1 MKFTFLFISMLL
13 ISIVGYSQV
22 RDTIVITDT
31 VVIQKQI
38 VIQEESVVE
47 DQRASQNQNVGQ
59 EQHAEKES
67 KFDKSKLYYGGYV
80 NASFGNYTV
89 LGAAPLVGY
98 KLTPKLSIGG
108 QLTYE
113 YVKDKRY
120 STDYETSSYGLSAF
134 GRFRLVPQLYAH
146 VEFSQMNYELYNSI
160 GKSDREWVPFLF
172 VGGGYSQP
180 ISKNTWFTA
189 QVLFDVI
196 NDEDSPYK
204 DWEPYFSVGIGV
216 GF

>member
-1 MKFTFLFISMLL
+1 MKSISLLATSLFLALNGI
-13 ISIVGYSQV
+13 SQV
-22 RDTIVITDT
+22 QDTIIIRDTVIVQKVT
-31 VVIQKQI
+31 VV
-38 VIQEESVVE
+38 
-47 DQRASQNQNVGQ
+47 Q
-59 EQHAEKES
+59 EQPMAQEQSAVQEQPTQKES
-67 KFDKSKLYYGGYV
+67 KFDKSKLYYGGYL
-80 NASFGNYTV
+80 NASLGSYTV
-89 LGAAPLVGY
+89 FGAAPLIGY

-120 STDYETSSYGLSAF
+120 STNYETSSYGFSAF
-134 GRFRLVPQLYAH
+134 SRFRLVPQLYGH
-146 VEFSQMNYELYNSI
+146 VEFSQMNYELYNSF
-160 GKSDREWVPFLF
+160 GKSEREWVPFLF

-196 NDEDSPYK
+196 NDENSPYK

>member
-1 MKFTFLFISMLL
+1 MKFIL
-13 ISIVGYSQV
+13 ILVVSLYFSLNAFSQFV
-22 RDTIVITDT
+22 DTTYV
-31 VVIQKQI
+31 
-38 VIQEESVVE
+38 EEPV
-47 DQRASQNQNVGQ
+47 Q
-59 EQHAEKES
+59 KES

-89 LGAAPLVGY
+89 IGVAPLVGY

-108 QLTYE
+108 QISYE

-120 STDYETSSYGLSAF
+120 STDYETSSYGYSAF
-134 GRFRLVPQLYAH
+134 GRFRVVPQLYAH
-146 VEFSQMNYELYNSI
+146 VEFSQMNYELYNSL
-160 GKSDREWVPFLF
+160 GKSEREWVPFLF

-196 NDEDSPYK
+196 NNENSPYK
-204 DWEPYFSVGIGV
+204 NGEPYFSIGIGV